1 MENRMQPI
9 RLLKSYRLYNAGEI
23 AGFKSKEAAYLIS
36 NGIGEVYKTRN
47 VSKKQTTKAKPK
59 NTSEK

>member
-1 MENRMQPI
+1 M
-9 RLLKSYRLYNAGEI
+9 YNVGEI
-23 AGFKSKEAAYLIS
+23 AGFRPKEAEYIIS
-36 NGIGEVYKTRN
+36 NGIGEIYKTKN

>member
-1 MENRMQPI
+1 MQPI
-9 RLLKSYRLYNAGEI
+9 RLLKSYRMYNVGEI
-23 AGFKSKEAAYLIS
+23 AGFKPKEVDHILK
-36 NGIGEVYKTRN
+36 NGIGEVYKTKN

>member
-1 MENRMQPI
+1 MQPI
-9 RLLKSYRLYNAGEI
+9 KLLKSYKMYNVGEI
-23 AGFKSKEAAYLIS
+23 AGFKPEEVKYILK
-36 NGIGEVYKTRN
+36 NGIGEIYKTKN